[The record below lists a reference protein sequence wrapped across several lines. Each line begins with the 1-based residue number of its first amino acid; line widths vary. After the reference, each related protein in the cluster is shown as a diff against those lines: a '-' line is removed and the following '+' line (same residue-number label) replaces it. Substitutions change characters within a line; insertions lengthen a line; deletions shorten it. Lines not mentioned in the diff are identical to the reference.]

1 MREEIVNAVH
11 KEGHNIKAKNLKGAT
26 HANLEKAM
34 LEWFSQHRAQNVPI
48 NGPMMQRKADE
59 FALRME
65 EVYPHFLRGKEENYF
80 GKTTL
85 STPDRDSNLHLP
97 VIGIL
102 IYCESSTLD
111 HVTSDAVHP
120 TEIQTSIS
128 PSSAVELNTTSALA
142 KYATEAVYNL
152 ILVSWT
158 DRHIIL
164 LFMHSTKTW
173 IMLDKIFTL
182 GLLLTTPIFA
192 SCHCHCHNGGHFL
205 SHVIN
210 YPINYKRYTT
220 VLVPSYGGHH
230 GGCSIYSG
238 AGIQGYY
245 PKGHGQNYGRYYD
258 TSYYHSDSSAEAA
271 AAASTLTSNSG
282 SSSTTAAS
290 AASAARGSSGIIS
303 YGHGPKCGGYYET
316 NYYYPSS
323 GAESAASSSTSAPN
337 SGSSSVTEATATSAT
352 KGSSGIISYGHGPK
366 CGGYYDTSYN
376 YPGSS
381 TESAAAASASA
392 STSDSTST
400 AAASAAADVG
410 VGGSDDFSSSNVEAT
425 ASVSASDSSS
435 AASTSTASA
444 AGDGPSRHPATNFIF
459 RSRGWGHHRLSRA
472 KGFHLTRQNTVQ
484 SWYLD
489 RDQNTR
495 PSLGIHY
502 EEDI

>member
-1 MREEIVNAVH
+1 MLRKLVNNVMSS
-11 KEGHNIKAKNLKGAT
+11 T
-26 HANLEKAM
+26 
-34 LEWFSQHRAQNVPI
+34 QQNTCTGTYLHVCSY
-48 NGPMMQRKADE
+48 
-59 FALRME
+59 FARDT
-65 EVYPHFLRGKEENYF
+65 
-80 GKTTL
+80 GKT
-85 STPDRDSNLHLP
+85 H
-97 VIGIL
+97 G
-102 IYCESSTLD
+102 
-111 HVTSDAVHP
+111 AVHP
-120 TEIQTSIS
+120 TEIRTSIS

-210 YPINYKRYTT
+210 YPLNYKRYTT

-290 AASAARGSSGIIS
+290 AASTARGSSGIIS
-303 YGHGPKCGGYYET
+303 YGHGPKCVGYYET

-323 GAESAASSSTSAPN
+323 GAESAASSSTSAPNSGSSSVTEATATSATKGSSGIIFYGHGPKCGGYYDTSYNYPGSSTESAAAASSASASNSGSSSVTEATATSATKGSSGIISYGHGPKCGGYYDTSYNYPGSSTESAAATSSASASN

-410 VGGSDDFSSSNVEAT
+410 VGGSDDFSSSSVEAT
-425 ASVSASDSSS
+425 ASVSASDSSL
-435 AASTSTASA
+435 
-444 AGDGPSRHPATNFIF
+444 GKL
-459 RSRGWGHHRLSRA
+459 RLMGR
-472 KGFHLTRQNTVQ
+472 V
-484 SWYLD
+484 
-489 RDQNTR
+489 
-495 PSLGIHY
+495 
-502 EEDI
+502 